1 MPLSE
6 FEMITKYFRDA
17 SPGRPDTVLGIG
29 DDAALI
35 SLPDGYETATVILQW
50 LPGHDYLQTEPAA
63 NMAQRML
70 AKAIK
75 ELQKQSAKPAWMT
88 LSLTFQQLDEPWL
101 ADFRQGL
108 MALAMKHSIE
118 LIGGDTSHGPE
129 TLRMCLTGT
138 LKIN

>member
-17 SPGRPDTVLGIG
+17 FPERADTVLGIG

-35 SLPDGYETATVILQW
+35 NLPDGYETSTVILQW
-50 LPGHDYLQTEPAA
+50 QPEREYLPTESSGHVAHH
-63 NMAQRML
+63 ML
-70 AKAIK
+70 SKAIDA
-75 ELQKQSAKPAWMT
+75 LLIRSSKPAWMT

-101 ADFRQGL
+101 SGFSQGL
-108 MALAMKHSIE
+108 VELASMHSIE

-129 TLRMCLTGT
+129 TLRMCLIGT
-138 LKIN
+138 IKTA